1 MTRPTIKD
9 LQNLKGKRKIV
20 LTTAFDYYTARA
32 CELAGIDVLVT
43 WPQHNETMEELL
55 MVLEQVRKGAPNT
68 LIGAGIPRY
77 QAFIN
82 ETEAIKCA
90 WLALKA
96 GADMIYSSGMSLDL
110 FRALA
115 NQRIPVVGHV
125 GYIPAHATWFGG
137 PRAVG
142 KTGEEARQVFE
153 DTLAFQKAGA
163 IAVEMECVPA
173 RVAAE
178 ITRQTDLLVFSMG
191 SGPDCDGQFLFS
203 CDLLGL
209 NDGRY
214 PRHSKKYANFFD
226 ESVDVFKKFKED
238 VTGEVYPAKGHQIA
252 IKDDEYNAFASS
264 IGKIDEK
271 GVGDT

>member
-1 MTRPTIKD
+1 MPRPTIKD
-9 LQNLKGKRKIV
+9 MQNLKGKRKIV

-32 CELAGIDVLVT
+32 CELAGIDVIVT
-43 WPQHNETMEELL
+43 WPQQNETMEELM

-77 QAFIN
+77 QAYIN
-82 ETEAIKCA
+82 ETEAIKCSWA
-90 WLALKA
+90 ALKA

-110 FRALA
+110 FKALGK
-115 NQRIPVVGHV
+115 QRIPCVGHV
-125 GYIPAHATWFGG
+125 GFIPAHATWFGG

-142 KTGEEARQVFE
+142 KTSVEARKVYQ
-153 DTLAFQKAGA
+153 DCLDFQEAGA

-178 ITRQTDLLVFSMG
+178 ISQRLGILVFSMG
-191 SGPDCDGQFLFS
+191 SGPACDGQYLFS

-214 PRHSKKYANFFD
+214 PRHSVKYANFFQD
-226 ESVDVFKKFKED
+226 SIGVFERYKQD
-238 VTGEVYPAKGHQIA
+238 VTSGAYPAKGHQIQ
-252 IKDDEYNAFASS
+252 ITDEEFESFSN
-264 IGKIDEK
+264 GIDSA
-271 GVGDT
+271 DPR

>member
-1 MTRPTIKD
+1 MARPTIKD
-9 LQNLKGKRKIV
+9 LQNLKGKRKLV

-32 CELAGIDVLVT
+32 CELAGIDVIVT
-43 WPQHNETMEELL
+43 WPQHNETMEELM

-77 QAFIN
+77 QAYIN
-82 ETEAIKCA
+82 ETEAVKCSWQA
-90 WLALKA
+90 IKA

-110 FRALA
+110 FKALGK
-115 NQRIPVVGHV
+115 QRIPCVGHV
-125 GYIPAHATWFGG
+125 GFIPAHATWFGG

-142 KTGEEARQVFE
+142 KTSREAQQVYR
-153 DTLAFQKAGA
+153 DCLDFQECGA

-178 ITRQTDLLVFSMG
+178 ITKKLDILVFSMG
-191 SGPDCDGQFLFS
+191 SGPDCDGQYLFS

-214 PRHSKKYANFFD
+214 PRHSMKYASFFD
-226 ESVDVFKKFKED
+226 DSVAVFKQYKED
-238 VTGEVYPAKGHQIA
+238 VLGGAYPAKKHQIE
-252 IKDDEYNAFASS
+252 IKDEEFSDFASS
-264 IGKIDEK
+264 IE
-271 GVGDT
+271 

>member
-1 MTRPTIKD
+1 MPRPTIKD

-32 CELAGIDVLVT
+32 CELAGVDVLVT

-55 MVLEQVRKGAPNT
+55 IVLAQVKKGAPNT

-77 QAFIN
+77 QAYIN

-90 WLALKA
+90 WAALKA

-110 FRALA
+110 FKALSK
-115 NQRIPVVGHV
+115 QRIPCVGHV
-125 GYIPAHATWFGG
+125 GFIPAHATWFGG

-142 KTGEEARQVFE
+142 KTSQEARQVY
-153 DTLAFQKAGA
+153 DDSLAFQEAGA

-178 ITRQTDLLVFSMG
+178 ITKSMELLVFSMG
-191 SGPDCDGQFLFS
+191 SGPDCDGQYLFS

-209 NDGRY
+209 NDGHY
-214 PRHSKKYANFFD
+214 PRHSKKYASFFED
-226 ESVDVFKKFKED
+226 SIDVFKKYKED
-238 VTGEVYPAKGHQIA
+238 VTSGTYPARNNQIE
-252 IKDDEYNAFASS
+252 IKEDEFNSFTRS
-264 IGKIDEK
+264 IGKKTEQ
-271 GVGDT
+271 

>member
-1 MTRPTIKD
+1 MPRPTIKD
-9 LQNLKGKRKIV
+9 LQALKGQRKIV

-32 CELAGIDVLVT
+32 CELAGIDVIVT

-77 QAFIN
+77 QAYIN
-82 ETEAIKCA
+82 ETEATRCSWAAI
-90 WLALKA
+90 KA

-110 FRALA
+110 FKALGK
-115 NQRIPVVGHV
+115 QRIPCVGHV
-125 GYIPAHATWFGG
+125 GFIPAHATWFGG

-142 KTGEEARQVFE
+142 KTSREALQVYE
-153 DTLAFQKAGA
+153 DSLAFQEAGA

-173 RVAAE
+173 KVAAE
-178 ITRQTDLLVFSMG
+178 ITQKLDILVFSMG
-191 SGPDCDGQFLFS
+191 SGPQCDGQYLFS

-214 PRHSKKYANFFD
+214 PRHSKKYANFFND
-226 ESVDVFKKFKED
+226 SIDVFKKYKED
-238 VTGEVYPAKGHQIA
+238 VTTGEYPAHGHQIE
-252 IKDDEYNAFASS
+252 IKDEELSDFIKS
-264 IGKIDEK
+264 IN
-271 GVGDT
+271 

>member
-1 MTRPTIKD
+1 MARPTIKD

-32 CELAGIDVLVT
+32 CELAGIDIIVT
-43 WPQHNETMEELL
+43 WPQHNETMDELL
-55 MVLEQVRKGAPNT
+55 IVLEQVRKGAPNT

-77 QAFIN
+77 QAYIN
-82 ETEAIKCA
+82 ETEAVKCSWGA
-90 WLALKA
+90 IKA

-110 FRALA
+110 FKALA
-115 NQRIPVVGHV
+115 KQRIPCVGHV
-125 GYIPAHATWFGG
+125 GFIPAHATWFGG

-142 KTGEEARQVFE
+142 KTSQEARQVYE
-153 DTLAFQKAGA
+153 DSLNFQKGGV

-178 ITRQTDLLVFSMG
+178 ITKKLDILVFSMG
-191 SGPDCDGQFLFS
+191 SGPECDGQYLFS

-226 ESVDVFKKFKED
+226 DSVAVFKKYKDD
-238 VTGEVYPAKGHQIA
+238 VLNGTYPAKNHQIE
-252 IKDDEYNAFASS
+252 IKDDEFIGFANS
-264 IGKIDEK
+264 IE
-271 GVGDT
+271 

>member
-1 MTRPTIKD
+1 MARPTIKD

-43 WPQHNETMEELL
+43 WPQHNETMDELQI
-55 MVLEQVRKGAPNT
+55 VLEQVRKGAPNT

-82 ETEAIKCA
+82 EDEAIRCSWA
-90 WLALKA
+90 ALKA
-96 GADMIYSSGMSLDL
+96 GADMIYSSGMNLEL
-110 FRALA
+110 FKALA
-115 NQRIPVVGHV
+115 GQRIPCVGHV
-125 GYIPAHATWFGG
+125 GFIPAHATWFGG

-142 KTGEEARQVFE
+142 KTSQEARQVYE
-153 DTLAFQKAGA
+153 DTLAFQEAGA

-178 ITRQTDLLVFSMG
+178 ITQKMDIMIFSMG
-191 SGPDCDGQFLFS
+191 SGPACDGQYLFS

-209 NDGRY
+209 NDGHY
-214 PRHSKKYANFFD
+214 PRHSKKYANFFED
-226 ESVDVFKKFKED
+226 SVNVFKRYKEE
-238 VTGEVYPAKGHQIA
+238 VTSGAFPAKGNQIE
-252 IKDDEYNAFASS
+252 IKDDEFSAFTGSF
-264 IGKIDEK
+264 GNKD
-271 GVGDT
+271 GL

>member
-1 MTRPTIKD
+1 MARQTIKD

-77 QAFIN
+77 QAYIN
-82 ETEAIKCA
+82 ETKAIKCSWA
-90 WLALKA
+90 ALKA

-110 FRALA
+110 FRALGK
-115 NQRIPVVGHV
+115 QRIPCVGHV
-125 GYIPAHATWFGG
+125 GFIPAHATWFGG

-142 KTGEEARQVFE
+142 KSSAEARQVYE
-153 DTLAFQKAGA
+153 DSLAFQEAGA

-173 RVAAE
+173 KVAAE
-178 ITRQTDLLVFSMG
+178 IAKRLDILVFSMG
-191 SGPDCDGQFLFS
+191 SGPECDGQYLFS

-226 ESVDVFKKFKED
+226 DSVEVFKKYRED
-238 VTGEVYPAKGHQIA
+238 VTSGAYPAQGHQIE
-252 IKDDEYNAFASS
+252 IKDDQFSAFASS
-264 IGKIDEK
+264 L
-271 GVGDT
+271 GVNAQE

>member
-1 MTRPTIKD
+1 MARPMIKD

-32 CELAGIDVLVT
+32 CELAGIDVIVT
-43 WPQHNETMEELL
+43 WPQYNETMEELL

-77 QAFIN
+77 QAYIN
-82 ETEAIKCA
+82 DTEALKCSWQA
-90 WLALKA
+90 IKA

-110 FRALA
+110 FKALA
-115 NQRIPVVGHV
+115 KQRIPCVGHV
-125 GYIPAHATWFGG
+125 GFIPAHTTWFGG

-142 KTGEEARQVFE
+142 KTSREARQVYE
-153 DTLAFQKAGA
+153 DSLDFQKSGA

-178 ITRQTDLLVFSMG
+178 ITKKLDILVFSMG
-191 SGPDCDGQFLFS
+191 SGPECDGQYLFS

-214 PRHSKKYANFFD
+214 PRHSKKYASFFD
-226 ESVDVFKKFKED
+226 DSVAVFKSYKDD
-238 VTGEVYPAKGHQIA
+238 VLSGTYPAKNHQIE
-252 IKDDEYNAFASS
+252 ISDDEFSGFANS
-264 IGKIDEK
+264 IE
-271 GVGDT
+271 